1 MPDHNLLLKMSSL
14 LPFKDLDSVIVGV
27 TCTSEECG
35 WAEQL
40 TRGQGRKKPT
50 SHLHQ
55 SRRLKSPPV
64 RPELRGH

>member
-1 MPDHNLLLKMSSL
+1 MPDYNLLLKMFSL

-40 TRGQGRKKPT
+40 TGGQGPRNPPAT
-50 SHLHQ
+50 ST
-55 SRRLKSPPV
+55 KA
-64 RPELRGH
+64 GA